1 MTFKKA
7 VETGPAGKQR
17 AHITS
22 RFTRESLIDKDM
34 IDSTE
39 IPNQFRVMP
48 DLNIIALGG
57 KSILDRGASAIL
69 PLARELVANR
79 FKYQL
84 LLCTGPG
91 ICGRQTLCLAGDLGL
106 PTGGK
111 AMLTGGD
118 ESKYLF
124 MLCGVLLRDGGVWMS
139 KLVHFERL
147 PLYVKNHMIPFTLG
161 QAPYFFWE
169 KPPKYGSIP
178 EHGNDFGSFITGE
191 VLGVRSVI
199 YLKDVDGLYSADP
212 KRNPGAEFIKK
223 ISAQELIRLDLDELV
238 IERSVIDNLVRAR
251 VVRKIQIINWL
262 VPGNL
267 TRALAGEHVGTII
280 YRDTGEERED
290 K

>member
-1 MTFKKA
+1 MALKKA
-7 VETGPAGKQR
+7 IETGPASKQR

-22 RFTRESLIDKDM
+22 RFTRESLIDKDV
-34 IDSTE
+34 IDSTD
-39 IPNQFRVMP
+39 IPKQYRVMP
-48 DLNIIALGG
+48 DLNVIAIGG
-57 KSILDRGASAIL
+57 KSILDRGAAAIL
-69 PLARELVANR
+69 PLAEELIANR

-106 PTGGK
+106 PTGGQ

-124 MLCGVLLRDGGVWMS
+124 MLCGVLLANGGVWMS

-178 EHGNDFGSFITGE
+178 EHGNDFGSYITGE

-199 YLKDVDGLYSADP
+199 YLKDVDGLYTKDP
-212 KRNPGAEFIKK
+212 KRHADAKFIKK
-223 ISAQELIRLDLDELV
+223 ISAQKLMELDLDELV
-238 IERSVIDNLVRAR
+238 LERSAIENLARGRA
-251 VVRKIQIINWL
+251 VRKIQIINGL
-262 VPGNL
+262 KPGNL
-267 TRALAGEHVGTII
+267 SRALAGEHVGTII
-280 YRDTGEERED
+280 YRDMGRERDD